1 MKVRSLGH
9 ILPSVKVGWKTG
21 SKLEDLDDLMLHSPD
36 DLFKPWNDVKEFY
49 VAGTFKVGDKVER
62 YDFERE
68 EGDEE
73 DEALAEQR
81 YADWWKGEIVALEG
95 HDGPN
100 RGKAQVR
107 FPCEDN
113 SEIKAWYPIDI
124 LLRLEGEE
132 ELFKAIAFVHI
143 TTQKP

>member
-1 MKVRSLGH
+1 VKVRSLGD
-9 ILPSVKVGWKTG
+9 IMPIVKVGWKTG
-21 SKLEDLDDLMLHSPD
+21 STLKDLDDLEFDRPE

-73 DEALAEQR
+73 DEAEHR

-100 RGKAQVR
+100 
-107 FPCEDN
+107 
-113 SEIKAWYPIDI
+113 
-124 LLRLEGEE
+124 
-132 ELFKAIAFVHI
+132 
-143 TTQKP
+143 